1 MINEK
6 KAFTLPETSIT
17 IVILAFAILY
27 SILSFTV
34 SKYASVL
41 SKQRIVVL
49 NLVRGEMENILDTN
63 YDLLS
68 PITETFTVYDGL
80 KSITVTKTVN
90 LTTEDPGTY
99 GYKKLYVEMAW
110 SGGVS
115 GNRTLSEEAIMYV
128 TRR

>member
-1 MINEK
+1 MHNK
-6 KAFTLPETSIT
+6 KRAFTLTETSIT
-17 IVILAFAILY
+17 IAILAFAILY
-27 SILSFTV
+27 SILSLTV

-41 SKQRIVVL
+41 SRQRIAVL
-49 NLVRGEMENILDTN
+49 NLVRAEMENILDIN

-68 PITETFTVYDGL
+68 PTTETFTVYDGL

-99 GYKKLYVEMAW
+99 GYKKLYVKMAW
-110 SGGVS
+110 SGGIS